1 MGRKKKK
8 SGGVSA
14 NHAESDESRETP
26 AEEGTGEAPEAIEYD
41 TSKLILDEFH
51 ESVEELPSHVDERER
66 SATVSTL
73 GSEMDGERCSVD
85 TQQPTGIRR
94 DPTGLHAGI
103 GNDPPPGGLAQDA
116 PVFFDAQSEPAIGL
130 GVGPG
135 DGGGFIIECND
146 HDDDAGPH
154 GEGGAGKHVSFK
166 ENLISEDITAASDPM
181 VYDLGERRVSFAE
194 DDTTA
199 DIDGNYY
206 SLDPTAPLITR
217 ELIGGEEDEGEK
229 MVNSFIASAS
239 ATETIMEE
247 DRVTWK
253 APLVQTIMKGLSARC
268 CCSKQVRFQDDY

>member
-1 MGRKKKK
+1 
-8 SGGVSA
+8 
-14 NHAESDESRETP
+14 
-26 AEEGTGEAPEAIEYD
+26 
-41 TSKLILDEFH
+41 
-51 ESVEELPSHVDERER
+51 
-66 SATVSTL
+66 
-73 GSEMDGERCSVD
+73 MDGEKVFGRHAAAD
-85 TQQPTGIRR
+85 RHPARPDGPPRR
-94 DPTGLHAGI
+94 HRERPAARRSRAGRARLLRRAVRA
-103 GNDPPPGGLAQDA
+103 GDRPRSRPGRRRRVHNRVQRPRRRRRSAR
-116 PVFFDAQSEPAIGL
+116 
-130 GVGPG
+130 
-135 DGGGFIIECND
+135 GGG
-146 HDDDAGPH
+146 G
-154 GEGGAGKHVSFK
+154 GKHVSFK

-206 SLDPTAPLITR
+206 SSDPTAPLITR